1 MLRTKDKYR
10 PWLGSTLQH
19 ANMLEV
25 GATQQADHGLRG
37 LLSAGDPD
45 YHDGY
50 TSMRRRTQPLPSVS
64 PRPKFTIIVTN
75 HDETKLRM
83 LLKERRDGDDAA
95 LASCLEA
102 VLSDAFIVAPQL
114 VAPDIVT
121 MNSQV
126 LYEDGRKARASV
138 ARLVYSSRTRQGN
151 RVPVLSPL
159 GVALL
164 GARVGQTVLWSSASR
179 QVRRLRV
186 TGLPYQPERAG
197 DFQL

>member
-1 MLRTKDKYR
+1 MLRTESKHR
-10 PWLGSTLQH
+10 PWLRSTLLQ
-19 ANMLEV
+19 AERLEV
-25 GATQQADHGLRG
+25 GASQQVEHGLRG
-37 LLSAGDPD
+37 LLSAEDPD

-50 TSMRRRTQPLPSVS
+50 TSMRRRTRPAPSVS
-64 PRPKFTIIVTN
+64 PRPKFTIIVTD
-75 HDETKLRM
+75 HDETKLRA

-102 VLSDAFIVAPQL
+102 VLSHAFVVAPQL

-126 LYEDGRKARASV
+126 LYEHGHKARASV
-138 ARLVYSSRTRQGN
+138 ARLVYSDRTRQGN

-164 GARVGQTVLWSSASR
+164 GARVGQTVLWSSANR